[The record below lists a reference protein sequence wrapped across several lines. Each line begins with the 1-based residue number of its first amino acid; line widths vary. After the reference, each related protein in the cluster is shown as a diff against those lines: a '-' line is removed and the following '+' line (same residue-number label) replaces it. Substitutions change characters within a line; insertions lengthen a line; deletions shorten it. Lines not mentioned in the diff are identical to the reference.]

1 MQPTS
6 QNKKTYC
13 MYYDN
18 LKTSSAYVEQ
28 DASTPLEHPIL
39 IENIVFSHFDNER
52 PKFFLLK
59 IGILE
64 QNKLW

>member
-1 MQPTS
+1 
-6 QNKKTYC
+6 

-64 QNKLW
+64 QNKL